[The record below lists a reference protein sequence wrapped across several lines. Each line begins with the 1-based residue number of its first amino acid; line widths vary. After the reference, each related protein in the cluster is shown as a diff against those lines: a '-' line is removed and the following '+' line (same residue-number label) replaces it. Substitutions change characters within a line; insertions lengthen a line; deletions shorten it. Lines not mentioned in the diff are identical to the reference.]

1 VVPIW
6 EDRDEKDDMKLYRE
20 QQDFQALENR
30 QEERQEYERRQ
41 EERQLKLEETNRY
54 FTCW

>member
-1 VVPIW
+1 
-6 EDRDEKDDMKLYRE
+6 MKE

-30 QEERQEYERRQ
+30 QEERQEHERRQ